1 MFLDF
6 FSLFKPNVRILFTVK
21 SKRIYIV
28 GRIYNTFKNHPG
40 SLGFSH
46 KSDIGFRPQEAE
58 QEIASK
64 SIYFDVIHLRGPFER
79 VRSIPCLET
88 KGYQLSRL
96 ITFNKMNVY

>member
-1 MFLDF
+1 MCSLRYF
-6 FSLFKPNVRILFTVK
+6 FIFKSNIRIFFTVK
-21 SKRIYIV
+21 LKRTD
-28 GRIYNTFKNHPG
+28 RIYNTFKNYPG
-40 SLGFSH
+40 SLSFSH
-46 KSDIGFRPQEAE
+46 KSDIAFRPQEVE

-96 ITFNKMNVY
+96 ITLNKMNMYWN